1 MTRLNLILLLVVVL
15 SALALVNSRHQSRK
29 LFTELEREKNLARQ
43 YEVEWGQLQ
52 LEQSTLTMPGRIE
65 RVARETLQ
73 LQVPAAN
80 QMIAVAGRGVEP

>member
-1 MTRLNLILLLVVVL
+1 MTRLNLALLVLVVL
-15 SALALVNSRHQSRK
+15 SAIALVNSRHQSRK

-65 RVARETLQ
+65 RVAREALQ
-73 LQVPAAN
+73 LQAPTPN
-80 QMIAVAGRGVEP
+80 QVIAVVGRGVQP